1 MRREKDKRMHGFHSR
16 NKTTK
21 QGFSVLRQ
29 IGIQSKKRGDE
40 REKKGRQALEGLE
53 QDGLIAKVHFSKK
66 WDEWDRKGIDAMVYA
81 LNGDK
86 IPVDFKSSFSGV
98 MEHLEKGKELGARAT
113 IPILVKTDEALEEF
127 KQRIIKELKLLEK
140 F

>member
-1 MRREKDKRMHGFHSR
+1 MRREKDKRRHGFHSR

-29 IGIQSKKRGDE
+29 IRIQSKKKGDT
-40 REKKGRQALEGLE
+40 REKKGRQALEELE
-53 QDGLIAKVHFSKK
+53 QDGLITRVHFSKK
-66 WDEWDRKGIDAMVYA
+66 WDDWDRQGIDAMVYA

-86 IPVDFKSSFSGV
+86 IPIDFKSSRAGV
-98 MEHLEKGKELGARAT
+98 NEHLEKGKEMGERAT